1 MMEKFKNCDFGRCP
15 RVYCNGQV
23 GTACAARLL
32 CLQVLPPRPHM
43 LPRLICGATAARET
57 CWLVHTGSCTC
68 TRCGWTAAA
77 QLRRRGAAAANR
89 PQACL
94 PVGLSDI
101 PRQSTVKLFCPK
113 CEDVY
118 YPRSKYHGNLD
129 GGSACPQLGGGGA
142 QPCGGCV
149 LVAQGADEAC
159 LRGPTHRHARRTG
172 CSCGRGQRG
181 GRHHTVRPGAVA
193 HT

>member
-129 GGSACPQLGGGGA
+129 GGSACPQLGGGG
-142 QPCGGCV
+142 
-149 LVAQGADEAC
+149 
-159 LRGPTHRHARRTG
+159 GPTMRWVCAG
-172 CSCGRGQRG
+172 CAGS
-181 GRHHTVRPGAVA
+181 
-193 HT
+193 